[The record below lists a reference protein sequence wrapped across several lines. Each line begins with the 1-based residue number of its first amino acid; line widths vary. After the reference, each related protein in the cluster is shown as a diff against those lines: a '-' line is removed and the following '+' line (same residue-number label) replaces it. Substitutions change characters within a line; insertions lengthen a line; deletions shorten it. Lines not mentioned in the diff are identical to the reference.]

1 MYRGMTVSKDG
12 VDSDEL
18 TSWTTNYDTA
28 VKFSEI
34 EANIDMVLQE
44 HDKAFAVIYQRY
56 GKGQDFS
63 TLLGD
68 TVKWMKGN
76 MDVAEEEFKDKLK
89 IIMDKMKTEEE
100 EFLAEFVIEEVNL
113 CHMKEVSLEG

>member
-89 IIMDKMKTEEE
+89 IIMDEMKTEEE